1 METINS
7 GMLVNA
13 PPAPAPAPNSG
24 SNNSGKTIAIVVLVI
39 LLLLV
44 IGYLF
49 MSQGGSGT
57 DETVAIGTNFEYGEG
72 IDDISFTE
80 NPQRSVTKDELA
92 REDLL
97 KKQEIAYIGYHT
109 RQGNP
114 PELNEDGSLVSD
126 VVRGPTLPDPPKETI
141 KIGEGGSETLSVS
154 SSENYM
160 IMPNLPASVS
170 EYQTYAYNPNDTDV
184 NGSKLTFDVSENKCP
199 DGTLDCLYY
208 ETVEN
213 GRVVDIVDK
222 NGNKLIKR
230 IMDDLWNGK
239 LEHID
244 ELYFKMKHLKL
255 NENNELMK
263 KTGTGEY
270 VKIKPGVDIS
280 VGQFIL
286 LFGVM
291 YKNTTDKLAPNIIL
305 DFPAKKNETK
315 TTPDTPDVETK
326 TTPDTPDVET
336 KTTSETIDN
345 VPITPLSNIRSKV
358 TFITSKE
365 EALSATSLLNV
376 RERITFATPT

>member
-1 METINS
+1 
-7 GMLVNA
+7 
-13 PPAPAPAPNSG
+13 
-24 SNNSGKTIAIVVLVI
+24 
-39 LLLLV
+39 
-44 IGYLF
+44 
-49 MSQGGSGT
+49 
-57 DETVAIGTNFEYGEG
+57 
-72 IDDISFTE
+72 
-80 NPQRSVTKDELA
+80 
-92 REDLL
+92 
-97 KKQEIAYIGYHT
+97 
-109 RQGNP
+109 
-114 PELNEDGSLVSD
+114 LNEDGSLVSD

-141 KIGEGGSETLSVS
+141 KIGKEGSETFSVS

-160 IMPNLPASVS
+160 IMPDLPASVS
-170 EYQTYAYNPNDTDV
+170 EYQTYAYNPNDNDV
-184 NGSKLTFDVSENKCP
+184 NGSKLTFNVSENKCP

-222 NGNKLIKR
+222 NGNKLVKR
-230 IMDDLWNGK
+230 IMDDLWNGN

-244 ELYFKMKHLKL
+244 ELYSKMKHLKL

-305 DFPAKKNETK
+305 DFPAKKIK
-315 TTPDTPDVETK
+315 TITPPE
-326 TTPDTPDVET
+326 TPDVET

-345 VPITPLSNIRSKV
+345 VPITSLSNIRSEV

-365 EALSATSLLNV
+365 EASSATSLLDV
-376 RERITFATPT
+376 REKITFATPT